1 MKYLLV
7 AMLLVVSCNRNQ
19 NPEPGPGPGPEPQ
32 PEPEPN
38 SYSIKGE
45 TLSADGKMKDGFE
58 GELQTTEAE
67 VRTVIKVLDSIGEG
81 K

>member
-19 NPEPGPGPGPEPQ
+19 NPEPGPEPEPQ
-32 PEPEPN
+32 PEPN

>member
-19 NPEPGPGPGPEPQ
+19 NPEPGPEPEPQ
-32 PEPEPN
+32 PEPN

-45 TLSADGKMKDGFE
+45 TLSANGKMKDGFE

>member
-19 NPEPGPGPGPEPQ
+19 NPEPGPEPEPQ
-32 PEPEPN
+32 PEPN

-45 TLSADGKMKDGFE
+45 TLSADGKIKDGFE